1 MPTRVTFDNNFL
13 DKFNQAHAEE
23 RRRILDCVASGGVEF
38 YANYEMLRELM
49 GLAASPAR
57 KSLIIPYSADVLALT
72 GGKILNEVLP
82 MLESELRGTFELQ
95 LPKSRL
101 GEIVAF
107 LEQAASGHVP
117 DAALVI
123 GTGAIDEKS
132 QAKAGFDAMFRAF
145 EAHFGGLN
153 DSERAKITL
162 EQLQAGWWSK
172 KGRDTVLRFCADWG
186 VPNPEQTADQVMAN
200 PERFPHVQAWARIFA
215 LNLHRYLVLRRRR
228 HEGDLFDLWQ
238 MLYLQDM
245 DVYITDEK
253 KLPEWYGGVFG
264 NTRRV
269 LTAAEFLAERWC

>member
-38 YANYEMLRELM
+38 YANFEMLRELM

-57 KSLIIPYSADVLALT
+57 KRLIIPYSADVLALT

-82 MLESELRGTFELQ
+82 MLETELRGTFELQ

-145 EAHFGGLN
+145 ETHFGGLN

-200 PERFPHVQAWARIFA
+200 PERFPHVQA
-215 LNLHRYLVLRRRR
+215 
-228 HEGDLFDLWQ
+228 
-238 MLYLQDM
+238 
-245 DVYITDEK
+245 
-253 KLPEWYGGVFG
+253 
-264 NTRRV
+264 
-269 LTAAEFLAERWC
+269 